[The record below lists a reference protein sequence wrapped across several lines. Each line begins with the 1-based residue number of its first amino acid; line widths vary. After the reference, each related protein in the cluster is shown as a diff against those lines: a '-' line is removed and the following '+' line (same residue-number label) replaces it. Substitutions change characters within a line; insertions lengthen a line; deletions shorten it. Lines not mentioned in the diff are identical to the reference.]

1 MNSMLDFRIRKLHPK
16 MQEYVYLGTKVGL
29 FNNLNIERV
38 VSRLERVEIGINN
51 NMNSYAHT
59 LPIRIEDENGNYV
72 SKGINIDINK
82 DKVDSK
88 IRQGLFYFEDEI
100 LFHEFS
106 HAVNGIYEEWFEKL
120 MLGYDVD
127 EKFIS
132 TSPIKED
139 MIKNLSSNPEF
150 RQIKYAGILLDDF
163 VSQTIAQKMI
173 NYKYER
179 NIYPDRERIFELS
192 EPPIKCNCSLNG
204 CWQFE
209 NVAKK
214 FIESMKSI
222 SSTVE

>member
-106 HAVNGIYEEWFEKL
+106 HTVNGIYEEWFEKL

-139 MIKNLSSNPEF
+139 MIKNLSSN
-150 RQIKYAGILLDDF
+150 
-163 VSQTIAQKMI
+163 S
-173 NYKYER
+173 
-179 NIYPDRERIFELS
+179 
-192 EPPIKCNCSLNG
+192 
-204 CWQFE
+204 
-209 NVAKK
+209 
-214 FIESMKSI
+214 
-222 SSTVE
+222 